1 MCRGPLV
8 RSTIRVYKRSVDD
21 RLGVSFYSE
30 EHPAARVR
38 LVQPGGLAAQSG
50 LKADDTLL
58 AVNGASCATAL
69 DAARMLRDCSGDL
82 CLSVERFLSC
92 SVNDSDDES
101 DSVLSPPRRFFSPP
115 QSVREEVVDSV
126 DRLSGV
132 DSCDEAIG
140 WE

>member
-1 MCRGPLV
+1 MP
-8 RSTIRVYKRSVDD
+8 
-21 RLGVSFYSE
+21 
-30 EHPAARVR
+30 
-38 LVQPGGLAAQSG
+38 
-50 LKADDTLL
+50 
-58 AVNGASCATAL
+58 
-69 DAARMLRDCSGDL
+69 ARMLRDCSGDL

-132 DSCDEAIG
+132 DSCDEASVEE
-140 WE
+140 WNEVCRAAPSHP